1 MRSVLGVEP
10 RRLALIAA
18 HVRDCYGASR
28 AGPVTGW
35 VSRVEREY
43 SPIFARPTSQ
53 APTSPRW
60 HNAYWTC
67 LLTEAATQEQASELK
82 L

>member
-1 MRSVLGVEP
+1 VYRHAASVLGVEP

-43 SPIFARPTSQ
+43 SPIFARPDVTG
-53 APTSPRW
+53 AD
-60 HNAYWTC
+60 
-67 LLTEAATQEQASELK
+67 LTEVAQRLLDLPAD
-82 L
+82 